1 MDSVP
6 RIYPAAKG
14 NVREL
19 LEKYHPQRRE
29 IYLVVRIMN
38 NIGVNLKLI
47 AATLNLQKWKT
58 FYGDIYWKVEDVQEV
73 IDGYARVRV

>member
-1 MDSVP
+1 MDSVT
-6 RIYPAAKG
+6 RIYPAVKG
-14 NVREL
+14 NVGEL

-47 AATLNLQKWKT
+47 AASLNLQKWKT
-58 FYGDIYWKVEDVQEV
+58 FYGDNDWNLEDVKEV
-73 IDGYARVRV
+73 IDGYPSTS

>member
-19 LEKYHPQRRE
+19 LKKYHPQRRE

-58 FYGDIYWKVEDVQEV
+58 FYGDYDWKVDDVKEV
-73 IDGYARVRV
+73 IDG

>member
-1 MDSVP
+1 MDSVR

-14 NVREL
+14 NFRGL
-19 LEKYHPQRRE
+19 LEKYHPQRNK

-38 NIGVNLKLI
+38 NIGLNLKLI

-58 FYGDIYWKVEDVQEV
+58 FYGDNDWNVEDVKEV
-73 IDGYARVRV
+73 IDG

>member
-6 RIYPAAKG
+6 RVYPAAKG
-14 NVREL
+14 FVREL

-29 IYLVVRIMN
+29 IFLVVRIMN
-38 NIGVNLKLI
+38 NIGVNLTLI

-58 FYGDIYWKVEDVQEV
+58 FYGDNDWKVEDVKEV
-73 IDGYARVRV
+73 IDK

>member
-14 NVREL
+14 NVRGL
-19 LEKYHPQRRE
+19 LEKYHPQRNQ

-38 NIGVNLKLI
+38 NIGVSLKLI

-58 FYGDIYWKVEDVQEV
+58 FYGGCEWTEEDVKDLVE
-73 IDGYARVRV
+73 GYRA

>member
-1 MDSVP
+1 MDSVT

-19 LEKYHPQRRE
+19 IEKYHPRRGE
-29 IYLVVRIMN
+29 IYLVVRTMN
-38 NIGVNLKLI
+38 NIGMNQHLI

-58 FYGDIYWKVEDVQEV
+58 FYGDYGWKVEDVKEV
-73 IDGYARVRV
+73 IDG

>member
-6 RIYPAAKG
+6 RDYPAANG

-29 IYLVVRIMN
+29 IYFVVRIMN

-47 AATLNLQKWKT
+47 AATLIIDILFRIGLQ
-58 FYGDIYWKVEDVQEV
+58 
-73 IDGYARVRV
+73 

>member
-6 RIYPAAKG
+6 RVYPAAKG

-19 LEKYHPQRRE
+19 LEKYHPERRE

-38 NIGVNLKLI
+38 NIGVDLKVI

-58 FYGDIYWKVEDVQEV
+58 FYGGNDWKVEDVKEV
-73 IDGYARVRV
+73 IGG

>member
-1 MDSVP
+1 MDSVT

-19 LEKYHPQRRE
+19 LEKYHPQRKE

-38 NIGVNLKLI
+38 NIGANQKLI

-58 FYGDIYWKVEDVQEV
+58 FYGGIDWNVEDVKEV
-73 IDGYARVRV
+73 IDG

>member
-1 MDSVP
+1 MDSVT

-14 NVREL
+14 NVGEL

-58 FYGDIYWKVEDVQEV
+58 FYGDNDWKVEDVKKV
-73 IDGYARVRV
+73 IDG

>member
-58 FYGDIYWKVEDVQEV
+58 FYGDNDWKVEDVKEV
-73 IDGYARVRV
+73 IDGYRS

>member
-6 RIYPAAKG
+6 RVYPAAKG
-14 NVREL
+14 NVLEL
-19 LEKYHPQRRE
+19 LEKYHPERRE

-38 NIGVNLKLI
+38 NIGVDLKVI

-58 FYGDIYWKVEDVQEV
+58 FYGGNDWKVEDVKEV
-73 IDGYARVRV
+73 IGG

>member
-6 RIYPAAKG
+6 SIYPAVKG

-19 LEKYHPQRRE
+19 LKKYHPQRRE
-29 IYLVVRIMN
+29 IYFVVRIMN
-38 NIGVNLKLI
+38 NIGLDQNLI

-58 FYGDIYWKVEDVQEV
+58 FYGDYDWKLEDVKEV
-73 IDGYARVRV
+73 IDG

>member
-6 RIYPAAKG
+6 RVYPAAKG
-14 NVREL
+14 FVREL

-29 IYLVVRIMN
+29 IFLVVRIMN

-58 FYGDIYWKVEDVQEV
+58 FYGDNDWKVEDVKEV
-73 IDGYARVRV
+73 IDK

>member
-6 RIYPAAKG
+6 NVYPAAKG

-19 LEKYHPQRRE
+19 LEKYHPQRRD

-38 NIGVNLKLI
+38 MAKLI
-47 AATLNLQKWKT
+47 IWIPVTHI
-58 FYGDIYWKVEDVQEV
+58 YGIHPSTRPGS
-73 IDGYARVRV
+73 IDSLHS

>member
-6 RIYPAAKG
+6 RVYPAAKG

-29 IYLVVRIMN
+29 ISFVVRIMN
-38 NIGVNLKLI
+38 NIGLDQNLI
-47 AATLNLQKWKT
+47 AAATLNLQKWKT
-58 FYGDIYWKVEDVQEV
+58 FYGDYDWKVEDVKKV
-73 IDGYARVRV
+73 IDG